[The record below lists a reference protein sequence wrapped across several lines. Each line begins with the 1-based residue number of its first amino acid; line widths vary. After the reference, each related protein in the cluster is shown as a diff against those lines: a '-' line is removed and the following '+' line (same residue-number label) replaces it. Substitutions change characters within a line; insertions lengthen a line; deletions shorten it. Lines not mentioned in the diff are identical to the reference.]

1 MNDSKHHISDVGKIS
16 RKPEKHNKADI
27 GRIVSGTEGGC
38 GGKIKTEIDTVNTV
52 EKIHQ
57 IPLDTQMNEKYIAM
71 QDKLLD
77 MTSNPYLL
85 TVVVLAVSYL
95 AYLIAS
101 RIILVSLNKLFKHT
115 ATHLDDVFVKQ
126 GVFKRLAFIVPLLVV
141 YLSAELFPEYSHYIR
156 QLLSALLVIIFILV
170 MNAILDAASII
181 YKQSKFAQIL
191 NIKSYLQI
199 TKLILNILGGI
210 LVIAIV
216 IDKSPVYLLSGLG
229 ALTAVLLLI
238 FKDTI
243 LSFVASIQIHS
254 NNLFKIGDW
263 LEAPQFG
270 ADGDVI
276 DIALHT
282 VKIQNWDKTISIIP
296 SHKLIDSSFKNWR
309 GMSESGG
316 RRIKRAIYIDQT
328 SIRFCDE
335 KILEKFRSFE
345 ILAPYLDSKLSEIEV
360 SNSDNNI
367 NMQTLVNGR
376 RLTNIGTFRAYI
388 EAYLKNHAMIHQKLT
403 FLVRQLAPSEKGLA
417 IEIYVFTN
425 ITEWIAYEAIQADIF
440 DHLLAVLTEFELQVF
455 QNPTGKNFEQLGS
468 H

>member
-1 MNDSKHHISDVGKIS
+1 
-16 RKPEKHNKADI
+16 
-27 GRIVSGTEGGC
+27 
-38 GGKIKTEIDTVNTV
+38 
-52 EKIHQ
+52 
-57 IPLDTQMNEKYIAM
+57 MNEQLITIKNM
-71 QDKLLD
+71 LLGLT
-77 MTSNPYLL
+77 TSPYLL
-85 TVVVLAVSYL
+85 AVVVLVVSWL
-95 AYLIAS
+95 AYLFAS
-101 RIILVSLNKLFKHT
+101 RIILASLSKLFKHT
-115 ATHLDDVFVKQ
+115 ATHLDDVFIEQ
-126 GVFKRLAFIVPLLVV
+126 GVFKRLAYIVPLLVI
-141 YLSAELFPEYSHYIR
+141 YLLADLFPEYSDFIR
-156 QLLSALLVIIFILV
+156 RWLSALLVVVLILV
-170 MNAILDAASII
+170 VNAFLGAVSVI
-181 YKQSKFAQIL
+181 YRQSKFSQIL
-191 NIKSYLQI
+191 NIKSYVQI
-199 TKLILNILGGI
+199 SKLILNILGGI
-210 LVIAIV
+210 IVISIV

-263 LEAPQFG
+263 LEVPQFG

-316 RRIKRAIYIDQT
+316 RRIKRSIYIDQT

-335 KILEKFRSFE
+335 KMVEKFRTFE
-345 ILAPYLDSKLSEIEV
+345 LLKPYLESKIAEIDS
-360 SNSDNNI
+360 SNTDKKV

-388 EAYLKNHAMIHQKLT
+388 EAYLKSHAMIHQKLT
-403 FLVRQLAPSEKGLA
+403 FLVRQLAPSEKGIA

-425 ITEWIAYEAIQADIF
+425 ITDWVAYEAIQADIF
-440 DHLLAVLTEFELQVF
+440 DHLLAVLVEFELQVF
-455 QNPTGKNFEQLGS
+455 QNPTGKNFEQLG
-468 H
+468 HG